1 MITFPVYILDT
12 LLTLDTLPTLDTL
25 HTQDTLHTL
34 DILLNKIPQ
43 IKSAFLPL

>member
-43 IKSAFLPL
+43 IKCAFLPL